1 MECRKF
7 RRMIS
12 RETDGEIEGAE
23 RAELERHCG
32 SCAGCREFREECLVG
47 LSVHRSVQEVA
58 PPPSILPSIL
68 AAVEGRPRRGW
79 VPAWPTFALP
89 AAAVGAAIL
98 GFWVGGLMHE
108 SYNPAATENHT
119 DVLELKYLDEYP
131 PGSFGDILTASYE
144 GGGDEQR

>member
-12 RETDGEIEGAE
+12 RETDGEVEGAE
-23 RAELERHCG
+23 RAELERHCAL
-32 SCAGCREFREECLVG
+32 CAGCREFREACLVG
-47 LSVHRSVQEVA
+47 LSIHRSVREAAA
-58 PPPSILPSIL
+58 PPSLLPSIL

-79 VPAWPTFALP
+79 VRGWPTFALP